1 MKHQNNRIFFFLYLF
16 FWLGENCLS
25 QYLGIFY
32 EQQGLTG
39 MQIGIVSGVFNGAVI
54 AAALL
59 VGMAGDA
66 LGNTRRLLV
75 LLCGGMILGTGLL
88 FFVRSWPLMLLAV
101 AAYGFAYSPFNGI
114 ADKALMSRL
123 QASPHLFGRYRMG
136 GTLGAGIG
144 VLIAGALVSR
154 TPFLSLFAVYWA
166 AALLCG
172 GCALALPAGS
182 AAIPDERV
190 HLRDYAQIIRI
201 PAFLPIYL
209 TLAVWGFTESGVMQF
224 QALHVARC
232 GLEESYTS
240 LFVAAAMA
248 GECIT
253 FALAPRIIAR
263 LGTAKT
269 IALAFFLQ
277 FCRMGSLTLL
287 GILPLPLVI
296 FCQTIGGGAY
306 ASLYSVI
313 TQAIS
318 ERFPEKVSCSAHTL
332 KLVVN
337 RGIGTTCG
345 SLLLGVLYEHGALTQ
360 AYGVLTLV
368 AGLYIGASLLYTAI
382 KHIFSLP

>member
-1 MKHQNNRIFFFLYLF
+1 MKHQSNRIFFFLYLF

-25 QYLGIFY
+25 QYLGVFY

-39 MQIGIVSGVFNGAVI
+39 TQIGIVSGIFNGAVI

-66 LGNTRRLLV
+66 LGNARRLLM

-88 FFVRSWPLMLLAV
+88 FFVRGWPVMLLAV
-101 AAYGFAYSPFNGI
+101 AVYGFAYSPFNGI

-123 QASPHLFGRYRMG
+123 SAAPHLFGRYRMG

-144 VLIAGALVSR
+144 VLIAGALVGR

-172 GCALALPAGS
+172 GCTLALPAGS
-182 AAIPDERV
+182 ANVPEDRV
-190 HLRDYAQIIRI
+190 HLRDYARI
-201 PAFLPIYL
+201 VRMPAFLPIYL

-232 GLEESYTS
+232 GLDESYTS

-248 GECIT
+248 GECVT
-253 FALAPRIIAR
+253 FALAPHIIAR
-263 LGTAKT
+263 LGTART
-269 IALAFFLQ
+269 VALAFFLQ
-277 FCRMGSLTLL
+277 FCRMGALALL
-287 GILPLPLVI
+287 GFLPLPLVI
-296 FCQTIGGGAY
+296 FCQIIGGGAY

-318 ERFPEKVSCSAHTL
+318 ARFPEKISCSAHTL

-345 SLLLGVLYEHGALTQ
+345 SLLLGVLYERGALTQ
-360 AYGVLTLV
+360 AYAILALT
-368 AGLYIGASLLYTAI
+368 AGLYIGISLFYALVNRT
-382 KHIFSLP
+382 SRLP